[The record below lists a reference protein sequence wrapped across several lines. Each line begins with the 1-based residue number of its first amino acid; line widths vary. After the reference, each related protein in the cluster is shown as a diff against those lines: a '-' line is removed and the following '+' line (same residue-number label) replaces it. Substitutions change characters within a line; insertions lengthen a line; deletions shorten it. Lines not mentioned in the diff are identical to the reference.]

1 MVSGA
6 TGGNK
11 DRGTCLASRGFFQGG
26 RHDRHGIS
34 LGLANCAV
42 FRSQGFQCQ
51 IRLPDQPEAM
61 ARVLS
66 VFFAASVQLCAANEI
81 LLASFDGAK
90 GSTHQ
95 WRQMN
100 DPVMGGKSTGA
111 FSVADNKGV
120 FSGEVVDVPFL
131 KAPGFIKASV
141 VDMNPFGRIFPDI
154 STCKNIALT
163 VKSANDYKG
172 FRFSIGNAHAPGG
185 KFFAYGYK
193 SDFNA
198 GPAGQVNTVTLPLTG
213 FTDYWDDA
221 TGAAIKTCQD
231 DKIYCPDAKT
241 LKDMRTMGVW
251 AEGVAGTV
259 HLEILSIKA
268 TECESSQ
275 MII

>member
-1 MVSGA
+1 
-6 TGGNK
+6 
-11 DRGTCLASRGFFQGG
+11 
-26 RHDRHGIS
+26 
-34 LGLANCAV
+34 
-42 FRSQGFQCQ
+42 
-51 IRLPDQPEAM
+51 M

-66 VFFAASVQLCAANEI
+66 VFFAASVQLSAANEI

-100 DPVMGGKSTGA
+100 DPVMGGKSTGT
-111 FSVADNKGV
+111 FSVADSKGI

-268 TECESSQ
+268 TECGSSQ